1 MDIWIIVPGCIC
13 GENFSATN
21 RIRVSEVRKKLKMS
35 KEIAIIR
42 CEGTTVIL
50 NDEDYIYEN
59 EAVYFV
65 AFPPHKV
72 EALFDYLPY

>member
-1 MDIWIIVPGCIC
+1 MLIRIMVPGCIC

-21 RIRVSEVRKKLKMS
+21 RIRVFEVRKKLKMS

-42 CEGTTVIL
+42 CEGVTAIL

>member
-1 MDIWIIVPGCIC
+1 
-13 GENFSATN
+13 
-21 RIRVSEVRKKLKMS
+21 MS

-42 CEGTTVIL
+42 CEGVTAIL